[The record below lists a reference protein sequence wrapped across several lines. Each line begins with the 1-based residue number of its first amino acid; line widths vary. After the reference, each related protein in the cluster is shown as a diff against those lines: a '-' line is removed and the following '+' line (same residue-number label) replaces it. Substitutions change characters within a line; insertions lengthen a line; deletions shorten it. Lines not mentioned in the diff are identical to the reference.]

1 MTIVRHCSFHRCY
14 RAVLPLF
21 GVQFPFSAAHSR
33 AIAVLRL
40 ELHEM
45 HGSMH
50 GLLRPKLRCIR
61 GRIGEVP
68 APASR
73 FEYFTLP
80 LFALAVLNGNP
91 ALRGRRLVP
100 LWVARHV

>member
-1 MTIVRHCSFHRCY
+1 MIVRHRSFHRCY
-14 RAVLPLF
+14 WAVLPFF
-21 GVQFPFSAAHSR
+21 GVQFPFSAANPR
-33 AIAVLRL
+33 AIAVHRL

-50 GLLRPKLRCIR
+50 GLLCPKLRWMR
-61 GRIGEVP
+61 GRIGGVP

-80 LFALAVLNGNP
+80 LFAPAVLNGNP
-91 ALRGRRLVP
+91 ALRGRRLAP

>member
-1 MTIVRHCSFHRCY
+1 MIVRHRSFHRCY
-14 RAVLPLF
+14 WAVLPFF
-21 GVQFPFSAAHSR
+21 GVQFPFSAANPR
-33 AIAVLRL
+33 AIAVHRL

-50 GLLRPKLRCIR
+50 GLLCPKLRWMR

-73 FEYFTLP
+73 FESFTP
-80 LFALAVLNGNP
+80 LIRTCGAQRESCSA
-91 ALRGRRLVP
+91 RLEADAAMGGTP
-100 LWVARHV
+100 